1 MAKVYVATMHTGNTL
16 TIHGHTFFKGRP
28 TVITEPVLID
38 YLKTH
43 PNFRLDEK
51 IVSDAVKPVEAQ
63 ASAVRRVKEDLRE
76 EGAYVAPAIFEET
89 PKEATPAP
97 KQAEEADSAVSETP
111 ASKPTTAARKGAVSA
126 PRPTAT
132 K

>member
-28 TVITEPVLID
+28 AVVTEPVLID

-51 IVSDAVKPVEAQ
+51 IVADGMDERQ
-63 ASAVRRVKEDLRE
+63 AIDSALKRVKADLKE
-76 EGAYVAPAIFEET
+76 SGEYVAPAIFEGNT
-89 PKEATPAP
+89 QEAPADAKSSEPAP
-97 KQAEEADSAVSETP
+97 AKQPSV
-111 ASKPTTAARKGAVSA
+111 ARKGAISA
-126 PRPTAT
+126 PRPTA
-132 K
+132 KA